1 MKSNTKQVTIET
13 ARLSMRPLC
22 REDVPAL
29 AQLGTDEV
37 FELVP
42 EIKTPFDAR
51 AWTERKLESEEPA
64 ICHVVLLRE
73 TGVPIGYVQAGIIA
87 GKTNYEFRIGF
98 WLGRDYW
105 GNGYATEA
113 LSAVLKNLTEVET
126 ETEKLWP
133 LFAHVH
139 ERNSPSIQVLEKCG
153 FTLEGPAL
161 GTNLET
167 GWQEGLLRYRWKRD

>member
-1 MKSNTKQVTIET
+1 
-13 ARLSMRPLC
+13 MRPLC

-42 EIKTPFDAR
+42 EIETPFDAR

-64 ICHVVLLRE
+64 ICHVILLRE

-87 GKTNYEFRIGF
+87 GKTNYEFRIGC

-113 LSAVLKNLTEVET
+113 LSAVLNNLTEGET
-126 ETEKLWP
+126 ETEKLGP
-133 LFAHVH
+133 CFAHGSYQDSHSLSV
-139 ERNSPSIQVLEKCG
+139 
-153 FTLEGPAL
+153 
-161 GTNLET
+161 
-167 GWQEGLLRYRWKRD
+167 